1 MEKVQDTEQTM
12 EVFENDIQLY
22 LSMFCENNGIE
33 DMSKESQQRWTAA
46 LMFIN
51 RNVFK
56 VNDNMVRYNN
66 KNSIIDYKDIEQI
79 DSIYNIYSY
88 LCYLYDK
95 EITIDG
101 FSKLTGITAQTLYN
115 WENKEYRSSRYYSV
129 DTGEEIKDIA
139 EWKMNHRGEYKTE
152 LSTTHLDFMQ
162 KLRQDEEESTYQKGA
177 NCRGNQ
183 TIFLARL
190 NRRNGWNLPGVS
202 KERTSERALTASEL
216 PKLGEIKQIESEK
229 Y

>member
-1 MEKVQDTEQTM
+1 METIGQEQETT

-22 LSMFCENNGIE
+22 LSMFCEDNGIE

-56 VNDNMVRYNN
+56 ANGNIVRYNN

-101 FSKLTGITAQTLYN
+101 FSKLTGITTQTLYN
-115 WENKEYRSSRYYSV
+115 WEKKEYRSNKYYSV
-129 DTGEEIKDIA
+129 ETGEEIKDIA
-139 EWKMNHRGEYKTE
+139 EWKMNHRGEYRTE

-202 KERTSERALTASEL
+202 KEQANRTAITAAEL
-216 PKLGEIKQIESEK
+216 PKLGQIEQTK
-229 Y
+229 D

>member
-1 MEKVQDTEQTM
+1 METIGQNQQAAEI
-12 EVFENDIQLY
+12 FENDIQLY
-22 LSMFCENNGIE
+22 LSMFCEDNSIE

-56 VNDNMVRYNN
+56 ANADMVRYNN

-101 FSKLTGITAQTLYN
+101 FSKLTGITTQTLYN
-115 WENKEYRSSRYYSV
+115 WEKKEYRSNKYYSV

-139 EWKMNHRGEYKTE
+139 EWKMNHRGEYRTE
-152 LSTTHLDFMQ
+152 LSTTHLEFMQ

-177 NCRGNQ
+177 NKQ
-183 TIFLARL
+183 YSLQD
-190 NRRNGWNLPGVS
+190 
-202 KERTSERALTASEL
+202 LTGGTAGIS
-216 PKLGEIKQIESEK
+216 PA
-229 Y
+229 

>member
-1 MEKVQDTEQTM
+1 METIGQNQQAAEI
-12 EVFENDIQLY
+12 FENDIQLY
-22 LSMFCENNGIE
+22 LSMFCEDNSIE

-56 VNDNMVRYNN
+56 ANADMVRYNN

-101 FSKLTGITAQTLYN
+101 FSKLTGITTQTLYN
-115 WENKEYRSSRYYSV
+115 WEKKEYRSNKYYSV

-139 EWKMNHRGEYKTE
+139 EWKMNHRGEYRTE
-152 LSTTHLDFMQ
+152 LSTTHLEFMQ

-202 KERTSERALTASEL
+202 KEQANKTAITAAEL
-216 PKLGEIKQIESEK
+216 PKLGQIEQAK
-229 Y
+229 D